1 MDVDLAFLPPASLLH
16 PVATPVVALACPGPQ
31 VLPADPPTP
40 SAGPRSTA
48 VNTSIPA
55 SPSPSLDTQTSTS
68 GVVHT
73 DGTPVVRV
81 VESLDQVEV
90 SVPVLSPVVPESSIG
105 GVALRR
111 TCRAM
116 AGQHSNIHHLP
127 QTAGQMGVC
136 PSGPVSSPVGAAL
149 QTEGSNG
156 AANRPIVGT
165 PTENV
170 GVDCGETQGQSPL

>member
-1 MDVDLAFLPPASLLH
+1 
-16 PVATPVVALACPGPQ
+16 
-31 VLPADPPTP
+31 
-40 SAGPRSTA
+40 
-48 VNTSIPA
+48 
-55 SPSPSLDTQTSTS
+55 
-68 GVVHT
+68 VVHT

>member
-1 MDVDLAFLPPASLLH
+1 MV
-16 PVATPVVALACPGPQ
+16 
-31 VLPADPPTP
+31 PADPPTP
-40 SAGPRSTA
+40 SAGSRSTA

-116 AGQHSNIHHLP
+116 AGQHSNILTFTIYLR
-127 QTAGQMGVC
+127 QLARWGC
-136 PSGPVSSPVGAAL
+136 GPVSSPVGAAL

-165 PTENV
+165 PTEKV

>member
-31 VLPADPPTP
+31 VVPADPPTP

-81 VESLDQVEV
+81 VESLDPVEV

-111 TCRAM
+111 TGAE
-116 AGQHSNIHHLP
+116 
-127 QTAGQMGVC
+127 C
-136 PSGPVSSPVGAAL
+136 PA
-149 QTEGSNG
+149 
-156 AANRPIVGT
+156 
-165 PTENV
+165 
-170 GVDCGETQGQSPL
+170 QGGN